1 MHFIFMIAYK
11 YGMGRPG
18 INIEAKSLEIIRES
32 FLSLE
37 DISFNFLYV
46 SSNIINVENNNNPYF
61 EIYTHNERFISAKGR
76 YLLDV

>member
-37 DISFNFLYV
+37 DISFNFSV
-46 SSNIINVENNNNPYF
+46 CIIQY
-61 EIYTHNERFISAKGR
+61 IKCWKQQ
-76 YLLDV
+76 